1 MTLTEQVYAQA
12 VLLVGELEAKQSR
25 LLQLLCASATS
36 TLTAQLREGL
46 QPEDCKA
53 DFVAAASLMA
63 LAGLNPLSESNQ
75 VEQLQA
81 GDLTIRR
88 GEGGKDAASRCLRR
102 QAELMISPYLKDQF
116 TFLGV

>member
-1 MTLTEQVYAQA
+1 MLVEQVFSQA
-12 VLLVGELEAKQSR
+12 MVLAGEVEQNRANLLRLFCQSAAAG
-25 LLQLLCASATS
+25 LQ
-36 TLTAQLREGL
+36 QRLREEFT
-46 QPEDCKA
+46 PEDCKA

-63 LAGLNPLSESNQ
+63 LAGLNTLSESNQ
-75 VEQLQA
+75 VEQFQA

-88 GEGGKDAASRCLRR
+88 GESGKDAASRCLRR